1 MDISDDISSTHS
13 SFTGGTKQVPELP
26 DIQAPR
32 GHRQR
37 MRDPGNVQRALRG
50 HTVRTR
56 GGRGA
61 NRMIANCDI
70 RTRDGRACQC
80 HVQGH
85 GRVHIHDR
93 QHQVAPVDHG
103 DNADD
108 GRQQEARPNAWV
120 WTDTMPNGN
129 YRPRDIPFQGDVGLA
144 LPIPQDAQTI
154 DFFKLYFTREIIDK
168 IVQETNRYAEQFIRA
183 NDGNIRRALVKL
195 WKPTTPEEM

>member
-1 MDISDDISSTHS
+1 MDIFDDISSTHS
-13 SFTGGTKQVPELP
+13 SSTGGTQQVPELP

-37 MRDPGNVQRALRG
+37 MRGPGNVQGALRG
-50 HTVRTR
+50 CTVRTR

-61 NRMIANCDI
+61 NRMIADCGI
-70 RTRDGRACQC
+70 RTRGGRAPQG

-85 GRVHIHDR
+85 ARVHIHGR
-93 QHQVAPVDHG
+93 QHQVALVSHG

-108 GRQQEARPNAWV
+108 DRQQEAGPNAWV

-129 YRPRDIPFQGDVGLA
+129 YRPRDIPCQGDVGLA
-144 LPIPQDAQTI
+144 LPIPKDAQPI

-168 IVQETNRYAEQFIRA
+168 IVQETDMQNNSSEQMMVISE
-183 NDGNIRRALVKL
+183 DH
-195 WKPTTPEEM
+195 W